1 MGQGIA
7 IALAGAG
14 HRVTLLARTLR
25 PVPPPLAVHTGPWD
39 AATRDAGMIL
49 VATPDDAIEA
59 AARALFDRGAVQPS
73 HSVLHLSGLLD
84 RRALAPLEATGA
96 ALGSFH
102 PLQSLADAGS
112 AAERLTGAY
121 AALEGD
127 ARAVDAGEWLAAALG
142 MQPLRLSADAKV
154 LYHAGAV
161 MASNYPLALAGVA
174 ERLARAAG
182 VPADVAA
189 RMYLPLLQGTA
200 ANAVALGLPGALT
213 GPVRRG
219 DVATIRRHLGALDTA
234 DRELYRA
241 AGRAALALA
250 RDAGLDEI
258 VARRVEEAFTA
269 G

>member
-7 IALAGAG
+7 IALAAAG
-14 HRVTLLARTLR
+14 HRVTLLARTPR
-25 PVPPPLAVHTGPWD
+25 PVRPPLTLYTGPWD
-39 AATRDAGMIL
+39 TATRDASVIV
-49 VATPDDAIEA
+49 VAVPDDAIEA
-59 AARALFDRGAVQPS
+59 AARALAERAAIRPP
-73 HSVLHLSGLLD
+73 HAVLHLSGLRD
-84 RRALAPLEATGA
+84 RRALAPLEPTGA

-102 PLQSLADAGS
+102 PLQSVADPGS
-112 AAERLTGAY
+112 AAQRLTGAY

-182 VPADVAA
+182 VPAEVAA

-200 ANAVALGLPGALT
+200 ANAFALGPAAALT

-219 DVATIRRHLGALDTA
+219 DVDTIQRHLETLQPA
-234 DRELYRA
+234 DRELYCA

-258 VARRVEEAFTA
+258 VARRVEKALTA